1 MSFDTSRVRTHLNNF
16 NFREL
21 FIEELGWSRP
31 TERHKTTLEVN
42 GESFERQAVAELSG
56 VVVYEVT
63 STDGVIPDAKTR
75 RAIHGEISKLH
86 YENLLIF
93 LDRERTQSLWYWA
106 KREGKKT
113 YPRDHTFMHGQPAD
127 LFLQKLSGMV
137 VDISELDEEGNI
149 AVTEVAS
156 KLKGA
161 LDVERVTKKF
171 YTEFREEHLA
181 FIEYIKG
188 IDSEHD
194 RRWYASVL
202 LNRLMFIYF
211 LQSKG
216 FIKGH
221 EARQAFRYLQ
231 DEFKRS
237 GERGKDRYY
246 SEFLDALFFEGFAKP
261 ESNRSTEAWALVG
274 SVPYLNGGLFLKH
287 GIEER
292 WPSIAVPDVAFEN
305 LFALFERYSWNLD
318 DTPGGQAD
326 EINPDVLGYIF
337 EKYINQK
344 AFGAYY
350 TRTEITQY
358 LCEQTIYKL
367 ILDRINAYVLP
378 PPATPHTGELFTV
391 KDHNLFASR
400 RFDSMAELLLNLD
413 AFYCQKLL
421 HDILPDLKLLD
432 PACGSGAFLVAA
444 MKTLT
449 NIYAAVIG
457 KIEFL
462 GDAGLKQWLGKLR
475 REHPSINY
483 YIKKRIITDNLF
495 GVDIMEEATE
505 IAKLRLFLALV
516 ASVERAEQLEPL
528 PNIDFNILTGHSLIG
543 LLRVDDQQFD
553 RRHAQGN
560 LFQKA
565 YRDFVRETT
574 NEIRAYRR
582 ASSYEQDLHALRA
595 DIEQKKLEVTAT
607 LDDILLDQFQDLG
620 VKFEQATWDE
630 KKNKEGKPVKRKL
643 TPDDI
648 RGLRPFHWGFEFD
661 DTMSKGGF
669 DAIITNPPWEIFKP
683 IAKEFCY
690 DVDPSVERRGTNIK
704 DFEKKLA
711 ELLKKRDVREKYLQY
726 SSQFPHLSAY
736 FRSVRQYENQIA
748 VVNGKKAGTDINLYK
763 LFLEQCFNLL
773 KEGGECGIVLPSGIY
788 SDLGTKQ
795 LREMLFGGSQITGLF
810 CFENRNA
817 IFEGVHRSFKFVVLT
832 FKKGGVTEEFPAAFM
847 RHEVKDLERFPSN
860 DGLRVNVNLIRS
872 LSPDSLSVI
881 EFQNPIDIHI
891 ARKMAKFPLL
901 GKHIESNWNL
911 ALTRELD
918 MTNDSNLFEQRSAKG
933 RLPLYEGKMIWHFT
947 HGLGEPR
954 YWVDE
959 KKAITKLLSPRVKAI
974 KKLLAEAD
982 LDEDFDESKI
992 ELGYRHYRLGF
1003 RAVTGATNERAL
1015 VVSIIPKNV
1024 FAGNSLILS
1033 IPFSDKI
1040 IENEWMQ
1047 ERMYSSKELFACTA
1061 LMASVVCDWFIRK
1074 KILTNMNM
1082 FYVYEIPVP
1091 RLTEQDP
1098 KFAHIVERAAKLI
1111 CTTPEFD
1118 DLAREVSLKDHTEGA
1133 TDEQERAQ
1141 LRAELDGM
1149 IGHLYD
1155 LTEDE
1160 FDYILSTFPLVSD
1173 EVKAAA
1179 LDQFRRFAP
1188 IPDDHTLVENIKKGE
1203 TDWQELK
1210 VAACWN
1216 PFTKKKDDSM
1226 RANIV
1231 QAVASFLNS
1240 REGGALVIGV
1250 DAKSNV
1256 VGLEDDYAAADPK
1269 QPNRDGYERF
1279 IRNLLNATLG
1289 AEHSALYRFTFG
1301 HVAGRE
1307 ICHIKIEPSP
1317 KPVFYNGDMY
1327 IRDGNGKR
1335 KLTAQATLAYQ
1346 KQRWR
1351 R

>member
-1 MSFDTSRVRTHLNNF
+1 MSFDTSRVRDHLNEF

-31 TERHKTTLEVN
+31 TERHKITIEVS

-63 STDGVIPDAKTR
+63 SADGVIPEAKTR
-75 RAIHGEISKLH
+75 RAIHTEISKLH

-171 YTEFREEHLA
+171 YNEFRQEHLA
-181 FIEYIKG
+181 FIEHING
-188 IDSEHD
+188 IDDEHD

-221 EARQAFRYLQ
+221 EARQAYKYLQ
-231 DEFKRS
+231 DELKRS
-237 GERGKDRYY
+237 RERGKDRYY

-261 ESNRSTEAWALVG
+261 EADRSTEAKKLVG
-274 SVPYLNGGLFLKH
+274 GVPYLNGGLFLKH

-292 WPSIAVPDVAFEN
+292 WPEIAVPDVAFEN
-305 LFALFERYSWNLD
+305 LFRLFESYSWNLD
-318 DTPGGQAD
+318 DTPGGRAD

-367 ILDRINAYVLP
+367 ILDRINAYALP
-378 PPATPHTGELFTV
+378 PPSKPHTGELFTV

-413 AFYCQKLL
+413 AFYCQKLM
-421 HDILPDLKLLD
+421 HDILPDLKMLD

-462 GDAGLKQWLGKLR
+462 GNAGLKQWLAKLR
-475 REHPSINY
+475 TEHPSINY

-516 ASVERAEQLEPL
+516 ASVEHSEQLEPL

-543 LLRVDDQQFD
+543 LLRVDDEQFD

-565 YRDFVRETT
+565 YSDFVRETT
-574 NEIRAYRR
+574 NEIRVYRR
-582 ASSYEQDLHALRA
+582 ASSYEQDLRALRE
-595 DIEQKKLEVTAT
+595 DIEQKKREVTAT
-607 LDDILLDQFQDLG
+607 LDEILLDQFQDLG
-620 VKFEQATWDE
+620 IKFEQATWDE

-648 RGLRPFHWGFEFD
+648 RELRPFHWGFEFD
-661 DTMSKGGF
+661 DVMSKGGF
-669 DAIITNPPWEIFKP
+669 DAIITNPPWEVFQTNE
-683 IAKEFCY
+683 KEFFQEY
-690 DVDPSVERRGTNIK
+690 APEIQK
-704 DFEKKLA
+704 KKLRIEDWQKQQA
-711 ELLKKRDVREKYLQY
+711 ELMKDSALKEAWLEYASK
-726 SSQFPHLSAY
+726 FPHLWAY
-736 FRSVRQYENQIA
+736 FKRVTHYANQTSVI
-748 VVNGKKAGTDINLYK
+748 NGKAVGNKPNLYS
-763 LFLEQCFNLL
+763 LFSEQCVNLL
-773 KEGGECGIVLPSGIY
+773 RDGGYCGIVLPSGIY
-788 SDLGTKQ
+788 TDLGTKQ
-795 LREMLFGGSQITGLF
+795 LREMLFGETQVTGLF
-810 CFENRNA
+810 GFENRKA
-817 IFEGVHRSFKFVVLT
+817 IFENVDSRFKFIVLT
-832 FKKGGVTEEFPAAFM
+832 LRKGGQTKKFPAAFM
-847 RHEVKDLERFPSN
+847 RHETKELERFPEV
-860 DGLRVNVNLIRS
+860 GAVQIPVNLIRQ
-872 LSPDSLSVI
+872 LSPDSLSVP
-881 EFQNPIDIHI
+881 EFKDEKELHI
-891 ARKMAKFPLL
+891 SGSLLKHPLL
-901 GKHIESNWNL
+901 SNSTTGWGL
-911 ALTRELD
+911 ELYGEELN
-918 MTNDSNLFEQRSAKG
+918 MTRSAAYFQTK
-933 RLPLYEGKMIWHFT
+933 PTDCPVYEGSMIWHFN
-947 HGLGEPR
+947 HKFSEAR
-954 YWVDE
+954 YWIIE
-959 KKAITKLLSPRVKAI
+959 KDLRDSFLQKRAKRIGNLKTLPKDLKNDY
-974 KKLLAEAD
+974 EA
-982 LDEDFDESKI
+982 
-992 ELGYRHYRLGF
+992 YRLAI
-1003 RAVTGATNERAL
+1003 RKIASNTNERTL
-1015 VVSIIPKNV
+1015 VCTVIPPFS
-1024 FAGNSLILS
+1024 FAGNSLTVNFPFCQRAEQYNDLQIPYRDLILLIS
-1033 IPFSDKI
+1033 LINSFVVDYVLRA
-1040 IENEWMQ
+1040 
-1047 ERMYSSKELFACTA
+1047 RMTTNLNLFY
-1061 LMASVVCDWFIRK
+1061 LYQ
-1074 KILTNMNM
+1074 L
-1082 FYVYEIPVP
+1082 PVP
-1091 RLTEQDP
+1091 RLTEENP
-1098 KFAHIVERAAKLI
+1098 KFAPIVERAAKLI

-1118 DLAREVSLKDHTEGA
+1118 DFAREVGLKDHTEGA
-1133 TDEQERAQ
+1133 SDPQERAT

-1149 IGHLYD
+1149 IAHIYN

-1160 FDYILSTFPLVSD
+1160 FTYILSTFPLVEQS
-1173 EVKAAA
+1173 VKDTA
-1179 LDQFRRFAP
+1179 LEQFRRFAP
-1188 IPDDHTLVENIKKGE
+1188 IPDDHTLAENIKKLE
-1203 TDWQELK
+1203 TDWQEFK

-1216 PFTKKKDDSM
+1216 PFTSKKDDTM
-1226 RANIV
+1226 RANII

-1240 REGGALVIGV
+1240 REGGSLIIGV
-1250 DAKSNV
+1250 DATGNV
-1256 VGLEDDYAAADPK
+1256 VGLEDDYKAADPK
-1269 QPNRDGYERF
+1269 QPNSDGYERF
-1279 IRNLLNATLG
+1279 TRNLLNSTLG
-1289 AEHSALYRFTFG
+1289 AEFSPLYKFTFG
-1301 HVAGRE
+1301 HVGGKE
-1307 ICHIKIEPSP
+1307 VCHIKIEPSP

-1335 KLTAQATLAYQ
+1335 KLTAQAALAYQ
-1346 KQRWR
+1346 KHRWR
-1351 R
+1351 KT